1 MSDSSD
7 SSAKSSSTSY
17 ENRRAVPRYTLIA
30 TADIVDPASG
40 IRLSGRISEISLK
53 GCYVD
58 LLNTLPKGTAV
69 KVRVTR
75 DIGTFESPA
84 KIAYAQDGMGMG
96 LAFNDTPADQ
106 LKILESWLAELGS

>member
-1 MSDSSD
+1 MSDSPET
-7 SSAKSSSTSY
+7 SAKSSVSY

-30 TADIVDPASG
+30 TVEIVDPSSG

-69 KVRVTR
+69 QMRVSR
-75 DIGTFESPA
+75 DVGIFESPA
-84 KIAYAQDGMGMG
+84 KIAYAQDGMGIG
-96 LAFNDTPADQ
+96 LAFTDTPADQ
-106 LKILESWLAELGS
+106 LKILENWVAELGS